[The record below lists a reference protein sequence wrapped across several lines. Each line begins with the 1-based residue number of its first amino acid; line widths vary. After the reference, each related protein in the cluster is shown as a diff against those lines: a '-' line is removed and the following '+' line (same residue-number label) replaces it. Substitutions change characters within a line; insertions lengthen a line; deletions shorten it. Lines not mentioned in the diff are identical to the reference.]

1 MCDRPLPAYSNRAC
15 SDKPDWA
22 SLNDVVNR
30 RPAMTNDRTILITG
44 VTGNQGGA
52 VAQALQ
58 GTGFHL
64 RGLTRKP
71 DSQRAAAL
79 ARQGIEIVKGDLDDE
94 ATLRRGL
101 AGAWGVFGVQN
112 AGEAG
117 VEREEAQGKRLA
129 TLAREAGVEHY
140 VYTSVGSAHKQ
151 TGVPHFD
158 NKWRIEETVRGLRF
172 PSHVILRPVFFMEN
186 LLAPFSLQGSTLAWA
201 LGPGVKL
208 QMIALDDIG
217 WFGARAFTD
226 AAALNRRELDLAGD
240 VRTMPEATEILTEA
254 LGQPIRIGRLLE
266 EGTIRP
272 DVAPLYA
279 LEDVAQA
286 WKDIARNLPGVHG
299 ISPSGPG
306 AAKPKSHGKIV

>member
-1 MCDRPLPAYSNRAC
+1 MKSN
-15 SDKPDWA
+15 
-22 SLNDVVNR
+22 
-30 RPAMTNDRTILITG
+30 RTILITG
-44 VTGNQGGA
+44 VTGKQGGA
-52 VAQALQ
+52 VARALD
-58 GTGFHL
+58 GAGLNL

-71 DSQRAAAL
+71 DSEPAAAL
-79 ARQGIEIVKGDLDDE
+79 AHQGVEIIKGDLDDE
-94 ATLRRGL
+94 ESLRRAL

-158 NKWRIEETVRGLRF
+158 NKWRIEETVRSLRF

-201 LGPGVKL
+201 LGAATKL
-208 QMIALDDIG
+208 QMIAVDDIG

-226 AAALNRRELDLAGD
+226 AAALNGREIDLAGD
-240 VRTMPEATEILTEA
+240 VRTMAESAKILTETLGRPIAFAQTPIEQVRQYSKEMA
-254 LGQPIRIGRLLE
+254 LMLEWFESVGYSADIAGLEHEFGRPLTKL
-266 EGTIRP
+266 GDWARLQARP
-272 DVAPLYA
+272 DG
-279 LEDVAQA
+279 
-286 WKDIARNLPGVHG
+286 R
-299 ISPSGPG
+299 
-306 AAKPKSHGKIV
+306 